1 MIVVFSD
8 HQEAVK
14 KSEQELESQLEKLQ
28 HERTQ
33 TEARLRELEQRVFS
47 YMEREKKIMQENQH
61 QVDKAAELNG
71 TLRRQLDEKCRE
83 VSDLNAKFS
92 KEVGLICKFLSN
104 KVQYTDTL
112 VLSLCPLG
120 KFSCFLSSADFFQNQ
135 LFRKILSGI

>member
-1 MIVVFSD
+1 MFFSD
-8 HQEAVK
+8 PQEAVK

-92 KEVGLICKFLSN
+92 KEVGLNCKLLSN
-104 KVQYTDTL
+104 
-112 VLSLCPLG
+112 
-120 KFSCFLSSADFFQNQ
+120 
-135 LFRKILSGI
+135 